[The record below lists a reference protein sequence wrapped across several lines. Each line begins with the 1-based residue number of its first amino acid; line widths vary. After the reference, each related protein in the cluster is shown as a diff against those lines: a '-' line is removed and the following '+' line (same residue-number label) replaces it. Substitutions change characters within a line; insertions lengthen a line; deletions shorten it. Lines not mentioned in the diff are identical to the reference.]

1 MEVGFKTDKGKQR
14 SNNEDACYVM
24 PQNRIFIV
32 ADGVGGSNSGEIASR
47 TAVNGIR
54 KYVEDHPLSK
64 TASAHRIKKYFNDC
78 LKEVNFAILDSS
90 QRFEENRGMATTV
103 VIAYIVRD
111 RMYVMNVGDSRA
123 YIFRKGKLTQI
134 TEDHTYVNSLVK
146 AGIIT
151 KEEAVFHENKNM
163 ITRAVGADHKI
174 EPDFFTT
181 KLREDDII
189 LMCTDGL
196 YGEVKQ
202 AEMIQKLSAGKTMG
216 DTCYDLIDA
225 ANTNGGN
232 DNITLICLKITEDD
246 INEQ

>member
-1 MEVGFKTDKGKQR
+1 MSAEDSLQKTYRNLCYSVG
-14 SNNEDACYVM
+14 M
-24 PQNRIFIV
+24 PD
-32 ADGVGGSNSGEIASR
+32 DGTLTIAPLPAPDASR
-47 TAVNGIR
+47 IAAMNLE
-54 KYVEDHPLSK
+54 ED
-64 TASAHRIKKYFNDC
+64 T
-78 LKEVNFAILDSS
+78 LKAIGNNTTLIS
-90 QRFEENRGMATTV
+90 QRKQNRGMATTV

-123 YIFRKGKLTQI
+123 YVFRKGKLTQI

-163 ITRAVGADHKI
+163 ITRAVGADYRI

-181 KLREDDII
+181 KLREDDIV

-196 YGEVKQ
+196 YGEVEQ
-202 AEMIQKLSAGKTMG
+202 EELIEKLSAGKTMG
-216 DTCYDLIDA
+216 DTCYDLIEA